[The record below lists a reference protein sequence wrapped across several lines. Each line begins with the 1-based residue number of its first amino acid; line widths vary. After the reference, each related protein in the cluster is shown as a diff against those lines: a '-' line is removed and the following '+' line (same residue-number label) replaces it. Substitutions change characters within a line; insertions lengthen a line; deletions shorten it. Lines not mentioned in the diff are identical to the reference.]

1 MSEINEI
8 REDSFAELLE
18 GSLKT
23 LNTGDIVTGVI
34 TSISST
40 EIHVDLSTK
49 GTGILSAEEMPMD
62 ENGKPAFKVG
72 DEIEAFVV
80 RVSDV
85 EGVVG
90 LSRKKIERMSEWK
103 KIVEASKEGVVLEGK
118 VTGAVKGGVIVTC
131 GHNGIFVPALFNPAI
146 TVKSAV
152 FI

>member
-49 GTGILSAEEMPMD
+49 GTGILSAEEMPID

-90 LSRKKIERMSEWK
+90 ISRKKIERMLKGEEHHTSIKTMIFNHKMK
-103 KIVEASKEGVVLEGK
+103 KREKARQKELERLNSNTAQHPVEETKK
-118 VTGAVKGGVIVTC
+118 
-131 GHNGIFVPALFNPAI
+131 
-146 TVKSAV
+146 
-152 FI
+152 

>member
-8 REDSFAELLE
+8 REENFAELLE

-80 RVSDV
+80 R
-85 EGVVG
+85 E
-90 LSRKKIERMSEWK
+90 SE
-103 KIVEASKEGVVLEGK
+103 
-118 VTGAVKGGVIVTC
+118 
-131 GHNGIFVPALFNPAI
+131 
-146 TVKSAV
+146 
-152 FI
+152 